1 MAYIYSAVL
10 NMAVPKL
17 LLDVFGDMTTTGE
30 MVRRFTFWRAFLCLA
45 FLGAVGN
52 SFISFARD
60 LTVSVGASASLAAAL
75 LGSLPLCIVGLCLSG
90 LSYGSSPTFSS
101 AFTAAFYGSKYFFTN
116 FSVMDFNLVVAS
128 LMATASSALL
138 TAFGGFAAPFVL
150 LLALAVAGLALNLSV
165 KRP

>member
-30 MVRRFTFWRAFLCLA
+30 MVRQFTFWRAFLCLA

-52 SFISFARD
+52 SAISFARD
-60 LTVSVGASASLAAAL
+60 LTVSVGASASLAAL
-75 LGSLPLCIVGLCLSG
+75 LGSLPLCIVGLCLFG

-101 AFTAAFYGSKYFFTN
+101 AFTA
-116 FSVMDFNLVVAS
+116 
-128 LMATASSALL
+128 
-138 TAFGGFAAPFVL
+138 AFGGFAAPFVL